1 MCFAS
6 HSSWCRTFAIV
17 SPSFSVVPAD
27 AVAVAQQ
34 HQMNMEKSDTVD
46 QVRDKSIE
54 RRVVTVLATEG
65 IQLICAASI
74 SSEYLQ

>member
-34 HQMNMEKSDTVD
+34 HQMNMEKSDTAD

-54 RRVVTVLATEG
+54 RRVVTVLAT
-65 IQLICAASI
+65 
-74 SSEYLQ
+74 